1 LWMSTFWWYQ
11 PSSGPL
17 PQTCHPVKG
26 SEVAINPSAKTN
38 PKGDALI
45 VELHKAFHVK

>member
-1 LWMSTFWWYQ
+1 MSTFWWYQ

-17 PQTCHPVKG
+17 PQTWPAAPKG